1 MHFLL
6 SFLFM
11 HDTFMLVELSN
22 VTFNLFINNIFRCC
36 KIILEY
42 FILVNIQSNRQTIQ
56 QHGKT

>member
-1 MHFLL
+1 
-6 SFLFM
+6 M